1 LIQKKLKTRE
11 DKKMPYINEYADK
24 TSHIDIVRN
33 PDIINF
39 LDNCKYMVEPSESE
53 ATLLSNKFIAIPAY
67 DTYLPNNIIA
77 IDGSNYEASI
87 RKDILC
93 TRIGYVKIGN
103 LLIKRDSYKNLRSGS
118 CFLDPFKVAM
128 IKKNNTAT
136 TFSLPSSNMLYKD
149 QKTVRESF
157 RLVLDE
163 MLYNFR
169 TDPLD
174 SKTSLR
180 STLFLLASYR
190 TGDMATNSRDKL
202 FLHAC
207 PSCKSEKVEVFDIAD
222 AQFCPH
228 CHERV
233 YPSDSLRI
241 WEEVSDAISNQSAL
255 TRFMN
260 VIEHIFAIHYIRI
273 IKDYSPESFVE
284 VLSNLCIFIDGP
296 LAIFG
301 NSAWLHSCIM
311 KYLHEINK
319 QMKGHGKSN
328 VMILGLQKS
337 GFIYD
342 YFQLVKDK
350 IPNNTIYCLEDDV
363 RYKYININKKPSS
376 STFGSETYYGQDFL
390 YKTASGRV
398 FVFNIP
404 YPFPDKQNKDVFS
417 IEKSRIE
424 NYTNIGAYTRLIN
437 EFECDLY
444 ENAVVPIALAHK
456 YTAISLEP
464 GSRVLDLLSKSKI

>member
-1 LIQKKLKTRE
+1 MIQKKLKTRE

-87 RKDILC
+87 RKDIPC

-163 MLYNFR
+163 MLYDFR

>member
-1 LIQKKLKTRE
+1 
-11 DKKMPYINEYADK
+11 MPYINEYADK

-87 RKDILC
+87 RKDIPC

-233 YPSDSLRI
+233 YPSDSVRI
-241 WEEVSDAISNQSAL
+241 W
-255 TRFMN
+255 
-260 VIEHIFAIHYIRI
+260 
-273 IKDYSPESFVE
+273 
-284 VLSNLCIFIDGP
+284 
-296 LAIFG
+296 
-301 NSAWLHSCIM
+301 
-311 KYLHEINK
+311 
-319 QMKGHGKSN
+319 
-328 VMILGLQKS
+328 
-337 GFIYD
+337 
-342 YFQLVKDK
+342 
-350 IPNNTIYCLEDDV
+350 
-363 RYKYININKKPSS
+363 
-376 STFGSETYYGQDFL
+376 
-390 YKTASGRV
+390 
-398 FVFNIP
+398 
-404 YPFPDKQNKDVFS
+404 
-417 IEKSRIE
+417 
-424 NYTNIGAYTRLIN
+424 
-437 EFECDLY
+437 
-444 ENAVVPIALAHK
+444 
-456 YTAISLEP
+456 
-464 GSRVLDLLSKSKI
+464 

>member
-1 LIQKKLKTRE
+1 
-11 DKKMPYINEYADK
+11 MPYINEYADK

-87 RKDILC
+87 RKDIPC

-163 MLYNFR
+163 MLYDFR

>member
-1 LIQKKLKTRE
+1 
-11 DKKMPYINEYADK
+11 MPYINEYADK

-87 RKDILC
+87 RKDIPC

>member
-87 RKDILC
+87 RKDIPC

-163 MLYNFR
+163 MLYDFR

>member
-1 LIQKKLKTRE
+1 
-11 DKKMPYINEYADK
+11 MPYINEYADK

-87 RKDILC
+87 RKDIPC

-149 QKTVRESF
+149 QKTVRASF

-163 MLYNFR
+163 MLYDFR